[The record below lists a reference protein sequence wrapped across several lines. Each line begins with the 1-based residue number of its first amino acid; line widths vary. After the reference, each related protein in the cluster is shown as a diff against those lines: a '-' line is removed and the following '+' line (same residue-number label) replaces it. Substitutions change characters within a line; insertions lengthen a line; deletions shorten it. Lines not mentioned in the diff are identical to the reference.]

1 MEPSARTAA
10 PDAPG
15 AGATGTAHAV
25 DDEEDTD
32 GRWPVAA
39 AALPAPSAGA
49 LDASAV
55 ADLFAR
61 AGFGPFTG
69 VPCSFL
75 GPLISALEAEHPDA
89 YLAAAN
95 EGEAVAIAAGARLT
109 GRRPVVILQNSG
121 LGNAVNPL
129 TSLCHT
135 LRLPVLLLI
144 TWRGEPGH
152 QDEPQHQLMGAI
164 TPDLLTSM
172 RISHEEFPADRAAV
186 GPALARAVAH
196 MDCTGLPYAFLVHKG
211 TLAPYARAQGEPR
224 PAAASMLRAEAIR
237 TVVDAAAPDTLV
249 VATTGKT
256 ARELERDRDRP
267 ANLYVVGSMG
277 CASSIGLGV
286 ALGAPERDVV
296 VLDGDGAA
304 LMRLEALATIGR
316 QVPRRL
322 LHIILDNE
330 SYESTG
336 GQATFSASVDLCA
349 VALACGYSTA
359 AEVADT
365 VGLRAASARARAA
378 PGPHLVRVR
387 IRPGSDPS
395 LGRPA
400 LAPPEAAA
408 RFATAVAGPYG
419 SL

>member
-1 MEPSARTAA
+1 MEPSARTAPPA
-10 PDAPG
+10 A
-15 AGATGTAHAV
+15 AATGIPPAV
-25 DDEEDTD
+25 DDAGGADRR
-32 GRWPVAA
+32 GPVTAA
-39 AALPAPSAGA
+39 THPGPPAGA
-49 LDASAV
+49 LEASAV
-55 ADLFAR
+55 AGLFVD

-95 EGEAVAIAAGARLT
+95 EGEAVAIAAGSRLT

-129 TSLCHT
+129 TSLCYT

-164 TPDLLTSM
+164 TPELLSSM
-172 RISHEEFPADRAAV
+172 RISHEEFPATATEV
-186 GPALARAVAH
+186 GPALARAILH
-196 MDCTGLPYAFLVHKG
+196 MDRTGLPYAFLVHKG
-211 TLAPYARAQGEPR
+211 ALAPYARTRGDT
-224 PAAASMLRAEAIR
+224 PAAATSMLRAEAIR
-237 TVVDAAAPDTLV
+237 TVVDTAAADTLV

-256 ARELERDRDRP
+256 ARELERDRDR
-267 ANLYVVGSMG
+267 ATNLYVVGSMG

-304 LMRLEALATIGR
+304 LMRLEAMATIGR
-316 QVPRRL
+316 QAPERL
-322 LHIILDNE
+322 LHVVLDNE

-336 GQATFSASVDLCA
+336 GQATFSADVDFCA

-359 AEVADT
+359 AEVAD
-365 VGLRAASARARAA
+365 VAGLRTASERARAA
-378 PGPHLVRVR
+378 PGPHLLRVR

-400 LAPPEAAA
+400 LAPPQAAA
-408 RFATAVAGPYG
+408 RFAATVAGPDRAR
-419 SL
+419 